1 MSFLMTLTAA
11 ERDVI
16 LALRQKSG
24 KHTFFNDDGAEVAAP
39 KKREL
44 TEEQKAKMKAGREA
58 ARAKKLAE
66 SAAEA
71 ALPAEVPAAAA
82 PAEKPKRVLS
92 EEQKAKMKAGREA
105 ARAKKLEKEL
115 AERQA
120 LRDLEPHVAPAT
132 YLAMLAEAPV
142 PSPALLKAVRSQL
155 PADASVEMKELWEK
169 TNQELRDIYH
179 PLVGKKVGMRTSAGL
194 PDKLALVTAI
204 TRLRAAGHTP
214 ENPAKT
220 VKAE

>member
-24 KHTFFNDDGAEVAAP
+24 KHVFFDEEGAETAAPAPSVAANAAP
-39 KKREL
+39 KKRVL

-58 ARAKKLAE
+58 ARAKKVAD
-66 SAAEA
+66 AAEA
-71 ALPAEVPAAAA
+71 ALPAPPPCPPGAMLCATPAGESSAAA
-82 PAEKPKRVLS
+82 PAEKKKRS
-92 EEQKAKMKAGREA
+92 E
-105 ARAKKLEKEL
+105 L
-115 AERQA
+115 
-120 LRDLEPHVAPAT
+120 T
-132 YLAMLAEAPV
+132 
-142 PSPALLKAVRSQL
+142 
-155 PADASVEMKELWEK
+155 ADASAEMKELWEK

-194 PDKLALVTAI
+194 PDKLALVTEI
-204 TRLRAAGHTP
+204 VRLRTAGHTP

-220 VKAE
+220 SKAE